1 MPLCP
6 QITITP
12 VTVTSTG
19 MTTNDVIPNVFV
31 NTEELDSVA
40 TSVNGK
46 TKTYRQ
52 ASAPTGTDINDGDLW
67 FDTDDG
73 NKLYMRV
80 AGAWVSVQDLA
91 IAAAQTTADGK
102 NKIFRSPTPPTA
114 TAVGDTWFDTDDGNK
129 LYFWNGTA
137 WIDVQDDAI
146 SAAQATA
153 DSKIK
158 TFYQTTAPTATGV
171 GDIWFDTDE
180 GFKQYFWN
188 GSAWTSV
195 QDTSI
200 AAATSAATAAT
211 AAAAA
216 ATAAATAAQTTA
228 DGKNKIYRQTTMP
241 TTGPFSEGDLW
252 FDTDDDNRFYRYTSG
267 AFSAFSLGN
276 NAIANLSAN
285 KLTAGTIDAS
295 VITVSNINAGN
306 ISTGTL
312 NADRIAAASIT
323 GAKIVGGTIEASNIA
338 SGTITATQIA
348 TGTITASQ
356 IAASTITG
364 AKIAA
369 GTLTADNIAANTIV
383 ASKIA
388 ASTITATQIAFAT
401 ITGDNIAGETI
412 TALEIAAESITVD
425 RLSAGTLT
433 AFTLQTSTGNRRV
446 TISASTNS
454 IAFREAGT
462 NVGFIGPTSISGVI
476 MHYGTSFNA
485 GATAYPQAFVSS
497 GSAQIAFSS
506 TKYCEVSNTG
516 VVVSGD
522 FYSLTTFYNQD
533 SSLSANAAN
542 TRMDSDGRTRRS
554 TASSARFKEDI
565 TDIANVQDVA
575 PSKLLSLPI
584 RAFKFKA
591 DYLDSTDNRAG
602 VMVPGFVAEEV
613 AEHYPIAADLNDGV
627 VENWNERF
635 IIPGML
641 GLIQDLHA
649 RVEKLE
655 SK

>member
-12 VTVTSTG
+12 ITVTSTG
-19 MTTNDVIPNVFV
+19 MSTNNVIPNVFV

-40 TSVNGK
+40 SSVAGK

-52 ASAPTGTDINDGDLW
+52 ASPPTGTDINDGDLW

-114 TAVGDTWFDTDDGNK
+114 TAIGDTWFDTDDGNK

-153 DSKIK
+153 DSKVK
-158 TFYQTTAPTATGV
+158 TFYQASAPTASEV
-171 GDIWFDTDE
+171 GDIWFDTDD

-188 GSAWTSV
+188 GTAWTSV
-195 QDTSI
+195 QDTAI
-200 AAATSAATAAT
+200 AAAN
-211 AAAAA
+211 
-216 ATAAATAAQTTA
+216 AAATAAQTTA
-228 DGKNKIYRQTTMP
+228 DGKNRVYRQGTAPGGTLAV
-241 TTGPFSEGDLW
+241 GDLW
-252 FDTDDDNRFYRYTSG
+252 FNTAEDNKPNRWNG
-267 AFSAFSLGN
+267 SAWEAYGFGN
-276 NAIANLSAN
+276 LAIGNL
-285 KLTAGTIDAS
+285 DAQK
-295 VITVSNINAGN
+295 IT
-306 ISTGTL
+306 TGFLAAARIEAASL
-312 NADRIAAASIT
+312 NADKIIA
-323 GAKIVGGTIEASNIA
+323 
-338 SGTITATQIA
+338 
-348 TGTITASQ
+348 GTITASQ

-401 ITGDNIAGETI
+401 ITGDQIAGETI

-433 AFTLQTSTGNRRV
+433 AFTLQTSTGARRV
-446 TISASTNS
+446 TVSASTNAIS
-454 IAFREAGT
+454 FREA
-462 NVGFIGPTSISGVI
+462 NSVVGFIGPASISGIV
-476 MHYGTSFNA
+476 MHYGSSFNA
-485 GATAYPQAFVSS
+485 GATAYPHAYVSS
-497 GSAQIAFSS
+497 GAAQIAYDS
-506 TKYCEVSNTG
+506 TTYVICNSTG
-516 VVVSGD
+516 VQLSGD
-522 FYSLTTFYNQD
+522 VYTLAAFYNQD
-533 SSLSANAAN
+533 SSTSANVAN
-542 TRMDSDGRTRRS
+542 TRMDTNGRTRRS
-554 TASSARFKEDI
+554 TASSARFKDDI
-565 TDIANVQDVA
+565 TDISVVPDLD
-575 PSKLLSLPI
+575 PSKLLGIPI
-584 RAFKFKA
+584 RAFRFKP
-591 DYLDSTDNRAG
+591 DYLDPTDNRAG
-602 VMVPGFVAEEV
+602 MIVPGLVAEEV
-613 AEHYPIAADLNDGV
+613 AEHYPIAADHSDGL

-635 IIPGML
+635 VIPGML

-649 RVEKLE
+649 RVERLE

>member
-19 MTTNDVIPNVFV
+19 MTTSNVIPNVFV

-40 TSVNGK
+40 SSVAGK

-52 ASAPTGTDINDGDLW
+52 ASPPTGTDINDGDLW

-114 TAVGDTWFDTDDGNK
+114 TAIGDTWFDTANGNK

-153 DSKIK
+153 DSKVK
-158 TFYQTTAPTATGV
+158 TFYQASAPTASEV
-171 GDIWFDTDE
+171 GDIWFDTDD

-188 GSAWTSV
+188 GTAWTSV
-195 QDTSI
+195 QDTAI
-200 AAATSAATAAT
+200 AAANN
-211 AAAAA
+211 
-216 ATAAATAAQTTA
+216 AATAAQTTA
-228 DGKNKIYRQTTMP
+228 DGKNRVYRQGTAPGGTLAV
-241 TTGPFSEGDLW
+241 GDLW
-252 FDTDDDNRFYRYTSG
+252 FNTAEDNKPNRWNG
-267 AFSAFSLGN
+267 SAWEAYGFGN
-276 NAIANLSAN
+276 LAIGNL
-285 KLTAGTIDAS
+285 DAQK
-295 VITVSNINAGN
+295 IT
-306 ISTGTL
+306 TGFLAAARIEAASL
-312 NADRIAAASIT
+312 NADKIIA
-323 GAKIVGGTIEASNIA
+323 
-338 SGTITATQIA
+338 
-348 TGTITASQ
+348 GTITASQ

-364 AKIAA
+364 SKIAA

-388 ASTITATQIAFAT
+388 AGTITATQIAAGTITADQIAGAT
-401 ITGDNIAGETI
+401 ITAAEIAAETI
-412 TALEIAAESITVD
+412 TAAEIAADSITVD
-425 RLSAGTLT
+425 RLTAGTLT
-433 AFTLQTSTGNRRV
+433 AFTLQTSTGDRRV
-446 TISASTNS
+446 TVSASTNS
-454 IAFREAGT
+454 IAFREAGS
-462 NVGFIGPTSISGVI
+462 NVGFIGPASISGIV

-485 GATAYPQAFVSS
+485 GATAYPHAYVSS
-497 GSAQIAFSS
+497 GAAQIAFNS
-506 TKYCEVSNTG
+506 TTYVICNSTG
-516 VVVSGD
+516 VQVKSSL
-522 FYSLTTFYNQD
+522 YSLDQFYNQD

-565 TDIANVQDVA
+565 TDIAAVPAID
-575 PSKLLSLPI
+575 PSKLLTLPV
-584 RAFKFKA
+584 RAFKFKP
-591 DYLDSTDNRAG
+591 DYLDASDNRAG
-602 VMVPGFVAEEV
+602 VLVPGFVAEEV

-649 RVEKLE
+649 RVTTLE
-655 SK
+655 GGTQ

>member
-1 MPLCP
+1 M
-6 QITITP
+6 
-12 VTVTSTG
+12 ST
-19 MTTNDVIPNVFV
+19 NNVIPNVFV

-40 TSVNGK
+40 SSVSGK

-52 ASAPTGTDINDGDLW
+52 ASPPTGTDINDGDLW

-80 AGAWVSVQDLA
+80 SGAWVSVQDLA

-114 TAVGDTWFDTDDGNK
+114 TAIGDTWFDTDDGNR

-153 DSKIK
+153 DSKVK
-158 TFYQTTAPTATGV
+158 TFYQASPPTASEV
-171 GDIWFDTDE
+171 GDIWFDTDD

-195 QDTSI
+195 QDTAI
-200 AAATSAATAAT
+200 AAANNAAV
-211 AAAAA
+211 
-216 ATAAATAAQTTA
+216 AAQNTA
-228 DGKNKIYRQTTMP
+228 DGKNKVYRQGTAPGGTLAV
-241 TTGPFSEGDLW
+241 GDLW
-252 FDTDDDNRFYRYTSG
+252 FNTAEDNKPNRWNG
-267 AFSAFSLGN
+267 SAWEAYGFGN
-276 NAIANLSAN
+276 LAIGNL
-285 KLTAGTIDAS
+285 DAQK
-295 VITVSNINAGN
+295 
-306 ISTGTL
+306 ISTGFL
-312 NADRIAAASIT
+312 AAAR
-323 GAKIVGGTIEASNIA
+323 IEAGSLDANK
-338 SGTITATQIA
+338 ITAA
-348 TGTITASQ
+348 TITASQ

-369 GTLTADNIAANTIV
+369 ATLTADNIAANTIV

-401 ITGDNIAGETI
+401 ITGDQIAGETI

-446 TISASTNS
+446 TVSASTNS
-454 IAFREAGT
+454 ISFREAGSV
-462 NVGFIGPTSISGVI
+462 VGFIGPTSISGVI
-476 MHYGTSFNA
+476 MHYGASFNA
-485 GATAYPQAFVSS
+485 GATAYPQAYVSS

-533 SSLSANAAN
+533 PSTSANESN
-542 TRMDSDGRTRRS
+542 TRMDSNGRTRRS
-554 TASSARFKEDI
+554 TFSSARFKDDI
-565 TDIANVQDVA
+565 TDITNVPEMA

-584 RAFKFKA
+584 RAFKFKS
-591 DYLDSTDNRAG
+591 DYLDPTDDRAG
-602 VMVPGFVAEEV
+602 AMVPGFIAEEV

-627 VENWNERF
+627 VENWNSRF

-649 RVEKLE
+649 RVERLE
-655 SK
+655 SQ

>member
-19 MTTNDVIPNVFV
+19 MTTSNVIPNVFV

-40 TSVNGK
+40 SSVAGK

-52 ASAPTGTDINDGDLW
+52 ASPPTGTDINDGDLW

-114 TAVGDTWFDTDDGNK
+114 TAIGDTWFDTANGNR

-153 DSKIK
+153 DSKVK
-158 TFYQTTAPTATGV
+158 TFYQASAPTASEV
-171 GDIWFDTDE
+171 GDIWFDTDD

-188 GSAWTSV
+188 GTAWTSV
-195 QDTSI
+195 QDTAI
-200 AAATSAATAAT
+200 AAANN
-211 AAAAA
+211 
-216 ATAAATAAQTTA
+216 AATAAQTTA
-228 DGKNKIYRQTTMP
+228 DGKNRVYRQGTAPGGTLAV
-241 TTGPFSEGDLW
+241 GDLW
-252 FDTDDDNRFYRYTSG
+252 FNTAEDNKPNRWNG
-267 AFSAFSLGN
+267 SAWEAYGFGN
-276 NAIANLSAN
+276 LAIGNLD
-285 KLTAGTIDAS
+285 AGKITTGFLAAARIEAAS
-295 VITVSNINAGN
+295 
-306 ISTGTL
+306 L
-312 NADRIAAASIT
+312 NADKIIA
-323 GAKIVGGTIEASNIA
+323 
-338 SGTITATQIA
+338 
-348 TGTITASQ
+348 GTITASQ

-401 ITGDNIAGETI
+401 ITGDQIAGETI

-433 AFTLQTSTGNRRV
+433 AFTLQTSTGARRV
-446 TISASTNS
+446 TVSASTNAIS
-454 IAFREAGT
+454 FREA
-462 NVGFIGPTSISGVI
+462 NSVVGFIGPASISGIV
-476 MHYGTSFNA
+476 MHYGSSFNA
-485 GATAYPQAFVSS
+485 GATAYPHAYVSS
-497 GSAQIAFSS
+497 GAAQIAYDS
-506 TKYCEVSNTG
+506 TTYCIANSTG
-516 VVVSGD
+516 VQIKGD

-533 SSLSANAAN
+533 TSTSANESN
-542 TRMDSDGRTRRS
+542 TRTDSNGRTRRS
-554 TASSARFKEDI
+554 TFSSARFKDDI
-565 TDIANVQDVA
+565 TDIANVPEMA
-575 PSKLLSLPI
+575 PSRLLSLPI
-584 RAFKFKA
+584 RAFKFKP
-591 DYLDSTDNRAG
+591 DYLDPADDRAG
-602 VMVPGFVAEEV
+602 VMVPGLIAEEV

-627 VENWNERF
+627 VENWNSRF
-635 IIPGML
+635 LIPGML